1 MSDLHGSESV
11 LRESRQLWEEHS
23 PDLFIVTG
31 DITNF
36 GPLSYA
42 KELFRDLPVKTFAI
56 PGNCDP
62 RDIVPLL
69 EGMGVSLHRRKETF
83 KGKTFVGLGGSSP
96 TPFRTPFEL
105 SEEEILVSLK
115 PLMVRGAILAT
126 HSPPKGH
133 VDFLEWSGHVGS
145 DAVKRIVDEYKPK
158 LVLCGHIH
166 EARGVE
172 GGAVTFVNPGPAYRG
187 YAALIDLED
196 EVKVTLLP

>member
-1 MSDLHGSESV
+1 MDEY
-11 LRESRQLWEEHS
+11 S
-23 PDLFIVTG
+23 PDLFLVTG

-42 KELFRDLPVKTFAI
+42 RELFRGLSVKAYGI

-62 RDIVPLL
+62 KDMVSLL
-69 EGMGVSLHRRKETF
+69 EEMGVNLHCRKETF
-83 KGKTFVGLGGSSP
+83 GGETIIGFGGSSP
-96 TPFRTPFEL
+96 TPFHTPFEL
-105 SEEEILVSLK
+105 PEEEILASLK
-115 PLMVRGAILAT
+115 PLMVRDAILAI

-145 DAVKRIVDEYKPK
+145 HSLKMLVDEYRPR

-172 GGAVTFVNPGPAYRG
+172 RGGTTFVNPGPAYQG
-187 YAALIDLED
+187 CAAIIDLE
-196 EVKVTLLP
+196 EEMKVTLLP